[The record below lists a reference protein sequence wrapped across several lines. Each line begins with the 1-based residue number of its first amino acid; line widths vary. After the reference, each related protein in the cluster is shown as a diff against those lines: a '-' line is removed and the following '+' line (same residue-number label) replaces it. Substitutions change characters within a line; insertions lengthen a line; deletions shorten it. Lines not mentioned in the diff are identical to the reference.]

1 MELPFVDGNGV
12 VKKPK
17 IQVCFLWYQ
26 IEFLSLFFSLFL
38 HIGKI
43 TSVSFF
49 VFSVVYFCCLVHN
62 LSQHF
67 ICWLFHACQAI
78 AI

>member
-1 MELPFVDGNGV
+1 MELPFVGGNGV
-12 VKKPK
+12 VKMFK
-17 IQVCFLWYQ
+17 IRVRFLWYQ
-26 IEFLSLFFSLFL
+26 IEFLSLFFSQFL

-49 VFSVVYFCCLVHN
+49 VFSVVYFGSLVHN

-67 ICWLFHACQAI
+67 ICWLFHACQPI

>member
-1 MELPFVDGNGV
+1 MELPFVGGNGV
-12 VKKPK
+12 VKMSK

-38 HIGKI
+38 YIGKI

-67 ICWLFHACQAI
+67 ICWLFHACQPI